1 MKTGF
6 LQGPFVSNQ
15 ELFKDSG
22 TIFKIAIQS
31 KPGHY
36 VNLDGSAFEIGKTG
50 MLQFRNSNISSV
62 SFSQDEDSY
71 ANIAYL
77 YN

>member
-6 LQGPFVSNQ
+6 LQGPFTAKK
-15 ELFKDSG
+15 ELFNDG

-31 KPGHY
+31 RPGHY
-36 VNLDGSAFEIGKTG
+36 VDLNGSAFEIGKTG
-50 MLQFRNSNISSV
+50 MLQFRNSNIKSV
-62 SFSQDEDSY
+62 SFEQDEDSY